1 MTSLTEYVEEMFQ
14 TYLSSREDELQQ
26 AARKLRNM
34 TTAPINTMLQKQ
46 PREVAVAKKI
56 KRSKMVVTDVP
67 PTSTPGS
74 WLHTVTSDQ

>member
-1 MTSLTEYVEEMFQ
+1 MFQ

-46 PREVAVAKKI
+46 PREEAVAKKI
-56 KRSKMVVTDVP
+56 KRLKMVVTDVP

-74 WLHTVTSDQ
+74 